1 MRELIKYVSDL
12 EITQGRLAGDYFDPL
27 PWQKQFMREAFKP
40 GVATAALSVGRGNGK
55 TALLSGIACATLDG
69 PLMVPRGETLIV
81 ASTFEQAR
89 IAFEHVVAFMGPRIS
104 NPVWRVW
111 DTAQSGRVENR
122 ETGARVRV
130 LGSDPRRAH
139 GLAPCLI
146 LADEPAQWDPNKS
159 DRMLAA
165 LRTAAGKQPSCKFV
179 AIGTKP
185 AQDEHWFSRMLAGGA
200 DHAQCHAADAEDN
213 PFVRKA
219 WRKANPS
226 LARMPDLL
234 DAIRVEGAEA
244 LNEAGPGIDHR

>member
-1 MRELIKYVSDL
+1 MLA
-12 EITQGRLAGDYFDPL
+12 ITLTRSPGRNNSCAKRSNPALLRRRYRSGAG
-27 PWQKQFMREAFKP
+27 
-40 GVATAALSVGRGNGK
+40 TGK
-55 TALLSGIACATLDG
+55 RRYLSGIACATLDG
-69 PLMVPRGETLIV
+69 PLMVPRGETLVV

-185 AQDEHWFSRMLAGGA
+185 AQDEHWFSPDAHGRGGPCAVPCGGRRRQPLRAQDLAQG
-200 DHAQCHAADAEDN
+200 QPVTCPN
-213 PFVRKA
+213 
-219 WRKANPS
+219 
-226 LARMPDLL
+226 ARFT
-234 DAIRVEGAEA
+234 
-244 LNEAGPGIDHR
+244 